1 MVFCFFKGNV
11 IKRSSSCKFVN
22 VITTRTRN
30 PGGRWMQIVERVI
43 EKMITMITALADK
56 KFTGYIKINFKRG
69 SLGKVEKFEEILKKK

>member
-1 MVFCFFKGNV
+1 
-11 IKRSSSCKFVN
+11 
-22 VITTRTRN
+22 
-30 PGGRWMQIVERVI
+30 MQIVERVI